1 MASNR
6 PPTKISG
13 TFTDKEWTDLR
24 KRLLREIQQLGRN
37 DSWDEALS
45 HFDTR
50 VRVRFLEPI
59 RKILNTGRKEGEGF
73 AAMAIM
79 CLLVEFLEAFY
90 QGRLF
95 SMKKEEDLLP
105 FEYNS
110 SRSLFRDFLT
120 CRPPFKDYFNSSIAN
135 KFYDG
140 VRCGLLHEA
149 RTKENW
155 VIREG
160 NVERLYE
167 NKDGLKI
174 IKRSAFLSALS
185 EWLNQYI
192 DAVRKDVVLR
202 QHFLRKMDDLCD
214 ISHFAYFAYGR
225 NLSIDQMKNRCRD
238 NFVEKLGMGILKNYD
253 IVFNKKSNDGTA
265 KANIEESDGTCIY
278 GMIYEVDH
286 DGFKFLEEVEKGY
299 NVLKLNVHDTK
310 SKQEYKVSVF
320 VSENIDKSLSPSRD
334 YADEIIEALK
344 KERFPAEYINYVRS
358 KIV

>member
-110 SRSLFRDFLT
+110 SRSLFRD
-120 CRPPFKDYFNSSIAN
+120 
-135 KFYDG
+135 
-140 VRCGLLHEA
+140 
-149 RTKENW
+149 
-155 VIREG
+155 
-160 NVERLYE
+160 
-167 NKDGLKI
+167 
-174 IKRSAFLSALS
+174 
-185 EWLNQYI
+185 
-192 DAVRKDVVLR
+192 
-202 QHFLRKMDDLCD
+202 
-214 ISHFAYFAYGR
+214 
-225 NLSIDQMKNRCRD
+225 
-238 NFVEKLGMGILKNYD
+238 
-253 IVFNKKSNDGTA
+253 
-265 KANIEESDGTCIY
+265 
-278 GMIYEVDH
+278 
-286 DGFKFLEEVEKGY
+286 
-299 NVLKLNVHDTK
+299 
-310 SKQEYKVSVF
+310 
-320 VSENIDKSLSPSRD
+320 
-334 YADEIIEALK
+334 
-344 KERFPAEYINYVRS
+344 
-358 KIV
+358 